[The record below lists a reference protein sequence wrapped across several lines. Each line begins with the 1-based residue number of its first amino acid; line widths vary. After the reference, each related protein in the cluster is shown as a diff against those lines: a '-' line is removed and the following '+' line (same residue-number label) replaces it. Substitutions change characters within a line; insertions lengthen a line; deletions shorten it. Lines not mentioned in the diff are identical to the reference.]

1 MRDTIQSNPEKY
13 GFTLIAELEF
23 GGSYDF
29 DTHLVF
35 MNHLGLVY
43 YVQDSGCS
51 CPTPF
56 DDINGVDDMELI
68 TLEGFEGFRSH
79 IMGLPDGT
87 IGEKHNFVQ
96 MVKAV
101 L

>member
-1 MRDTIQSNPEKY
+1 MNVQQYPEKH
-13 GFTLIAELEF
+13 GLTLIADLEF
-23 GGSYDF
+23 GGSWDF
-29 DTHLVF
+29 DTHLAF
-35 MNHLGLVY
+35 KHESGKVY

-56 DDINGVDDMELI
+56 DDIAGTEDMELL
-68 TLEGFEGFRSH
+68 TFEGFEGFRSH

-87 IGEKHNFVQ
+87 IGERYEFVQ
-96 MVKAV
+96 KVKAA